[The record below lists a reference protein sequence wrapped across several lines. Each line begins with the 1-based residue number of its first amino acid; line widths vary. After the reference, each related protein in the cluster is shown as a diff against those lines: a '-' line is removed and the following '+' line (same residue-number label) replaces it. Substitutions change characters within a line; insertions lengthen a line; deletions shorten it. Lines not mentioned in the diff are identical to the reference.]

1 MESTNYIEKGNQL
14 SQQYIL
20 DNKEHII
27 GISES
32 EVVLLDIYKGYSRL
46 IYVNLSNY
54 KVKYVIYRNL
64 GE

>member
-1 MESTNYIEKGNQL
+1 MESTNYIKKGSQL

-32 EVVLLDIYKGYSRL
+32 EVVLLDTYKGYSRL
-46 IYVNLSNY
+46 IYVNLSDY
-54 KVKYVIYRNL
+54 KVKYVAYRNL

>member
-1 MESTNYIEKGNQL
+1 MESTNYIEKGSQL

-27 GISES
+27 GINES
-32 EVVLLDIYKGYSRL
+32 EVVLLDTYKGYSRL
-46 IYVNLSNY
+46 IYVNLSDY